1 MPFNSSKTA
10 SIQGKTPLKY
20 PAPFGTPR
28 KDVVLDAN
36 DATAFPAPADKFT
49 RFFVP
54 AGTILV
60 DSTVPGKQTKYD
72 GSNGPIIGILS
83 ELVDLV
89 GNVTEG
95 YEPAAVFFHGVI
107 FATEQIVDFT
117 LFASDL
123 VSDLPRCD
131 FQ

>member
-1 MPFNSSKTA
+1 MPFNSSKSA
-10 SIQGKTPLKY
+10 SITHKTCLKY

-36 DATAFPAPADKFT
+36 DVTAFPAPSDGS
-49 RFFVP
+49 RFLVP
-54 AGTILV
+54 VGTILV
-60 DSTVPGKQTKYD
+60 DSTVSGKQTKYD
-72 GSNGPIIGILS
+72 GSNGPIVGILS
-83 ELVDLV
+83 EPVDLV
-89 GNVTEG
+89 ANVTEG

-117 LFASDL
+117 LYAADL